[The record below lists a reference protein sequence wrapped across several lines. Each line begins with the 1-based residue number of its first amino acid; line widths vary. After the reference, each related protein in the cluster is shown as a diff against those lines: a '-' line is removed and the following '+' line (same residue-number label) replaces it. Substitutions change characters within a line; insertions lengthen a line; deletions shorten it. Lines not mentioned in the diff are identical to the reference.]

1 MNTIHYYILYQPSKI
16 WSDVFRQ
23 TIFFLFI
30 DLFLAA
36 VGLNCFAQA
45 FSSFSKWGLFCY
57 GAWACLC
64 SGFSCCRA
72 QALGMKAS
80 VIAPCRLS
88 SWGSWDLQ
96 WMSFN
101 SCGAWAYLLSG
112 MWNLPGPGIEPVS
125 TAFASKFLSTV
136 PLEKS
141 KKLFFK
147 WYLFLISYFEYALV
161 SSREFQSLYGNR
173 CKACYIKIFYMLLK
187 LISLFL

>member
-1 MNTIHYYILYQPSKI
+1 MNTIHCYILYQPRKI
-16 WSDVFRQ
+16 WSGVVRQ

-36 VGLNCFAQA
+36 LGLNCFAQA
-45 FSSFSKWGLFCY
+45 FSSFSKWGLLCY
-57 GAWACLC
+57 
-64 SGFSCCRA
+64 
-72 QALGMKAS
+72 
-80 VIAPCRLS
+80 
-88 SWGSWDLQ
+88 
-96 WMSFN
+96 
-101 SCGAWAYLLSG
+101 GAWAYLLSG
-112 MWNLPGPGIEPVS
+112 MWKLPGPGLEPVS
-125 TAFASKFLSTV
+125 PAFASKFLSTV